1 MKNIYI
7 LFVSALVLGL
17 SFASCNEDDDSS
29 NSSAQLE
36 GKWIFSK
43 EGAITDG
50 NEELWDYKGNEDGC
64 SKDYIM
70 VNSNGSLTDVDYDST
85 DSPCQMF
92 TTNGTWTRSG
102 NNLTINI
109 EEVSLTGEIVNL
121 TSSELKVKFDNVYI
135 IVFARG

>member
-1 MKNIYI
+1 MKDIYI

-43 EGAITDG
+43 EGSITDG
-50 NEELWDYKGNEDGC
+50 NEELWDYEGNEDGC

-109 EEVSLTGEIVNL
+109 EEISFTGEIVNL
-121 TSSELKVKFDNVYI
+121 TSRELKLKFDNVYI
-135 IVFARG
+135 IVFTRG